1 MIMKKKLLFSLL
13 TTGILVFSCSNEKVT
28 TDNPLMIAF
37 NTTHQ
42 AVPFDKIQTTHYKPA
57 FEAAI
62 AEAKSEIDKIIHA
75 RGKPTFVNTIEALEH
90 SGYRLKR
97 IEEVFFNIN
106 SAETSKEIQQ
116 IAQEISPLLTA
127 YYNDITL
134 NEQLFEKVKKVYDN
148 RASLKLDAEQQKLLE
163 DTYKSFVR
171 NGANLSAEAKAEYR
185 KVTETLAKLT
195 LTFEENLLEE
205 TNAYQM
211 HITNEADLAGLPDFV
226 KEAAALEAKSR
237 NLTGWVFTLK
247 APSYQPF
254 MKYADNR
261 KLREEMFRAYNARCF
276 NGNHRDNQEVIKSIV
291 NNRLRLANLL
301 GYKTYADYVL
311 EERMAQTP
319 QKVNSFLQELLDA
332 SLPVAR
338 KEYAEVQAYANK
350 LGARFALE
358 RWDWTYY
365 SEKLK
370 NDKFAFT
377 DEMIKPYFKL
387 ENVEAGVLGLA
398 TQLYGL
404 TFSPDTTIPVY
415 HPDVRAYQV
424 FDADGSFL
432 SLLYLDF
439 HPREGKQGGA
449 WMTNYLDQ
457 HKING
462 KDHRPHVSLVLN
474 FTKPTESKPS
484 LLTYDEVRTFLHE
497 FGHSLHSMLS
507 NCTYQSLAGTNV
519 YRDFVE
525 LPSQIMENWAEQKE
539 WLDLV
544 AVHYETGEKMPAEL
558 LNNILASRNFNSG
571 YASVRQLSFGIGDMA
586 WHTLPDSLA
595 VSVPEFE
602 TTAMAATELFPAIS
616 GTCFSTGFA
625 HIFSGG
631 YAAGYYGYKWA
642 EVLDADAFSLFKQN
656 GIFDKATAQ
665 SFRDNVLSRGGTEK
679 PMELYKRFRG
689 QEPTI
694 EPLLARSGLR

>member
-1 MIMKKKLLFSLL
+1 MIS
-13 TTGILVFSCSNEKVT
+13 
-28 TDNPLMIAF
+28 F
-37 NTTHQ
+37 NTPHQ
-42 AVPFDKIQTTHYKPA
+42 AVPFDKIKPEHYKPA

-62 AEAKSEIDKIIHA
+62 AEAKTEIDKIISA
-75 RGKPTFVNTIEALEH
+75 KGKPTFKNTIEALEH
-90 SGYRLKR
+90 SGYKLKR
-97 IEEVFFNIN
+97 IEEIFFNIN
-106 SAETSKEIQQ
+106 SAETNKEIQQ
-116 IAQEISPLLTA
+116 IAQEVSPMLTA
-127 YYNDITL
+127 YYNYITL
-134 NEQLFEKVKKVYDN
+134 NENLFVKVKKVHDK
-148 RASLKLDAEQQKLLE
+148 RTSLKLDTEQQKLLE
-163 DTYKSFVR
+163 DSYKSFVR
-171 NGANLSAEAKAEYR
+171 NGANLSTEAKEEYR
-185 KVTETLAKLT
+185 KVTEELSMLT
-195 LTFEENLLEE
+195 LKFEENLLGE
-205 TNAYQM
+205 TNAYQK
-211 HITNEADLAGLPDFV
+211 HITSETDLAGLPDFL
-226 KEAAALEAKSR
+226 KEAAAMEAKSR

-254 MKYADNR
+254 MKYANNR
-261 KLREEMFRAYNARCF
+261 KLREEMFRAFNARCF
-276 NGNHRDNQEVIKSIV
+276 NGNDKDNQEVIKKIV
-291 NNRLRLANLL
+291 NYRLRLANLL

-311 EERMAQTP
+311 EERMAQSP
-319 QKVNSFLQELLDA
+319 QKVNSFLKELLDA
-332 SLPVAR
+332 SLPVAHND
-338 KEYAEVQAYANK
+338 YDAVQAYARK
-350 LGARFALE
+350 LGARFPLE

-370 NDKFAFT
+370 NEKFSFT
-377 DEMIKPYFKL
+377 DEMVKPYFKL

-398 TQLYGL
+398 TRLYGL
-404 TFSPDTTIPVY
+404 TFSPDTTLPVY

-439 HPREGKQGGA
+439 FPREGKQGGA

-457 HKING
+457 YKLKG
-462 KDHRPHVSLVLN
+462 KDNRPHISLVLN

-539 WLDLV
+539 WLDMV
-544 AVHYETGEKMPAEL
+544 AVHYETGEKMPSEL

-571 YASVRQLSFGIGDMA
+571 YASVRQLSFGINDMA
-586 WHTLPDSLA
+586 WHALSDSLT
-595 VSVPEFE
+595 VSVPAFE
-602 TTAMAATELFPAIS
+602 TRAMAATELFPAVS
-616 GTCFSTGFA
+616 GICLSTGFA

-665 SFRDNVLSRGGTEK
+665 SFRDNILSRGGTEQ

-694 EPLLARSGLR
+694 DPLLKRSGLR